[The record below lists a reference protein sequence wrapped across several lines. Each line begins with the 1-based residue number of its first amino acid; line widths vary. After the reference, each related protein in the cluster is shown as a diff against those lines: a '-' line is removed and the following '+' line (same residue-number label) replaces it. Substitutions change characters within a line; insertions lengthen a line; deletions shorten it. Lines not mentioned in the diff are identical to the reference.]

1 MTSSR
6 YFVARVAQAFGYVR
20 RAQRMGDAASEMH
33 LLREAEAQLGAMIW
47 EKVENIEDLS
57 VEYWNLRK
65 LIKEQQEVR
74 AKLAVCQE
82 KLTKAHD
89 ERAEI
94 LNSAP
99 EINQELLDKRM
110 ELLAELEKLSHDR
123 DRIVMDAR
131 EVRRSYVGLKMK
143 LEVLTTEGGD
153 SPGNLAEI
161 AKAKARL
168 VELRDKFSTLKQERI
183 RIGHL
188 IDEGDAKVDAVDEKL
203 KEEKQQRRLQASE
216 AFEVIGEGNKE
227 LSILRAESGLLETQ
241 MRQLYAE
248 IGRYVSRNT
257 KRDPACA
264 AAAAAHHGLVD
275 VMRALRRSVALN
287 HRLAGTSN

>member
-6 YFVARVAQAFGYVR
+6 YMVARVAQAFGYVR
-20 RAQRMGDAASEMH
+20 RAQRMADAASEMH

-47 EKVENIEDLS
+47 EKVENIEALS

-65 LIKEQQEVR
+65 IIKEQQEVR
-74 AKLAVCQE
+74 ARLAKCQE
-82 KLTKAHD
+82 TLTKAHD
-89 ERAEI
+89 ERADI
-94 LNSAP
+94 LNSTP
-99 EINQELLDKRM
+99 EINQELLVKRV
-110 ELLAELEKLSHDR
+110 ELLAKLENLAHDR

-143 LEVLTTEGGD
+143 LEVLATEGGD
-153 SPGNLAEI
+153 SPENLAEF
-161 AKAKARL
+161 AKAKVRL
-168 VELRDKFSTLKQERI
+168 GELRDKFSALKQERI

-188 IDEGDAKVDAVDEKL
+188 IEEGDAKVDAVNEKL
-203 KEEKQQRRLQASE
+203 KEEKQQRRIQASE

-241 MRQLYAE
+241 MRQLYGE

-257 KRDPACA
+257 RSDPACA
-264 AAAAAHHGLVD
+264 AAAAAHQGLVD

-287 HRLAGTSN
+287 HRLAGTSS

>member
-6 YFVARVAQAFGYVR
+6 YMVARIAQAFGYIR

-33 LLREAEAQLGAMIW
+33 LLREAEAQLGSMIW
-47 EKVENIEDLS
+47 DKVENIEALS

-65 LIKEQQEVR
+65 IIKEQQEIR
-74 AKLAVCQE
+74 AKLAKCQE
-82 KLTKAHD
+82 TLTKAHD
-89 ERAEI
+89 ERADI
-94 LNSAP
+94 LNSTP
-99 EINQELLDKRM
+99 EINQELLAERS
-110 ELLAELEKLSHDR
+110 ELLAGLEKLAHER
-123 DRIVMDAR
+123 DLIVMDAR
-131 EVRRSYVGLKMK
+131 EVRRSHVGLKMK
-143 LEVLTTEGGD
+143 LEVLATEGGD
-153 SPGNLAEI
+153 SPETLAEI

-168 VELRDKFSTLKQERI
+168 VELRDKFAALKQERI

-188 IDEGDAKVDAVDEKL
+188 IEEGDAKVDAVDEKIR
-203 KEEKQQRRLQASE
+203 EGKQQLRIQATE

-227 LSILRAESGLLETQ
+227 LSALRAESGLLETQ
-241 MRQLYAE
+241 MRQLYGE

-264 AAAAAHHGLVD
+264 AAAAAHQGLVD

>member
-6 YFVARVAQAFGYVR
+6 YFVARVAQAFGYIR
-20 RAQRMGDAASEMH
+20 RAQRMSDAASEMH

-47 EKVENIEDLS
+47 EKVENIEPLS

-65 LIKEQQEVR
+65 LIKHRQEVR
-74 AKLAVCQE
+74 AKLAKCEE

-89 ERAEI
+89 QRAEI

-99 EINQELLDKRM
+99 EINQELLERRI
-110 ELLAELEKLSHDR
+110 ELLAELEQLANDR
-123 DRIVMDAR
+123 DRVVMDAR

-143 LEVLTTEGGD
+143 LEVLGTEGGD
-153 SPGNLAEI
+153 SPETRKGIEM
-161 AKAKARL
+161 AKARL

-188 IDEGDAKVDAVDEKL
+188 IDKGDAKVDAVDEKL
-203 KEEKQQRRLQASE
+203 KGEKQQRRHHASE

-227 LSILRAESGLLETQ
+227 LSILRAESGLLDTQ
-241 MRQLYAE
+241 MRQLQAE

-257 KRDPACA
+257 RRDPACA
-264 AAAAAHHGLVD
+264 AAAAEYHVLVD

-287 HRLAGTSN
+287 HRLAGTSS